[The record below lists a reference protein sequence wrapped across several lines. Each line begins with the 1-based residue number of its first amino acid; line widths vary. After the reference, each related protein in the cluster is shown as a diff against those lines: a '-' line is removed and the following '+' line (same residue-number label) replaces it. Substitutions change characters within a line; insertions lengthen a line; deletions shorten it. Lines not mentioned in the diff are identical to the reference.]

1 MGLKVNVLKISGTS
15 LICQRVLLKIKRI
28 ISNWPDKRLVFIERG
43 KMGKGYPREG
53 LEWNTGLK
61 RTHSVR

>member
-1 MGLKVNVLKISGTS
+1 VSGLVSGTS
-15 LICQRVLLKIKRI
+15 LIYQKVFLKINPI
-28 ISNWPDKRLVFIERG
+28 IINWPDKRLVFIERG

-53 LEWNTGLK
+53 LEWNTALK